1 MAGKLID
8 IFQNC
13 KCVKEEKHL
22 AAGEVRSLA
31 FGDNNTV
38 MVVELGLHEVV
49 SRKVIARAEKQIAD
63 TYGLDRV
70 MIEPRYNMPG
80 ELSNE
85 YIKSLYDD
93 MAYRMPSAKGLLDHR
108 KWAFTDG
115 ALQIPMDEVSEKH
128 FANALRHL
136 EARIQ
141 RELGRSCPVHAVRAD
156 AQDFAPA
163 PEQEESR
170 EEILH
175 KAVEQAAAAAAETP
189 KPKKPR
195 PAPQQHTGYQRPRT
209 EKVREDDLI
218 FGKLIQD
225 PIVSVN
231 EAIAAYDMVTI
242 QGEVFFT
249 DNKDIHSKK
258 TGKDY
263 VKIAFDM
270 TDRTNSVRVS
280 KFLAADKAGDTASKI
295 KKGLYCTV
303 QGKMVYD
310 TFAKEMVL
318 EPTGIVKAKKP
329 ERRDTY
335 EGMKRVELHL
345 HTNMSAMDGMSST
358 ASLLCRAAKWGHRA
372 MAITDHGVAQAFPE
386 ALHAQEGKQKDTIG
400 DMKIIYGIEAY
411 YINDENS
418 ISVVRGRSA
427 EPLDGTFIVFDLETT
442 GLNPASEE
450 ITEIAAVRVVE
461 GEIRDSFQ
469 TYVNP
474 HKPIPAE
481 ITELTGISDETV
493 ADAPDL
499 DKAVPEFLA
508 WAGEGQYPL
517 VAHNAAFDI
526 GFITAAAKRSGLA
539 FDPVYIDTLP
549 IAQALLKQLKKF
561 KLDIISNALGL
572 PDFNH
577 HRASDDAAVCARIF
591 TTLRP
596 RLADKGAKTL
606 SDAGALVA
614 ELRKNDAR
622 RPRHITLL
630 VQNKVG
636 LKNLYELIS
645 KSHLE
650 HFKKS
655 PIIPKSLLMQYRE
668 GILIGSACE
677 AGEIFDAV
685 VRNRSDAELDR
696 LAAFYDY
703 FEIQPLC
710 NNHFLINDGK
720 ARDEEDLREFN
731 RRVLALGRRLGKLVV
746 ATGDVHFLEPEDE
759 IYRHILMASRK
770 FPDADKPLPLY
781 FKTTDEM
788 LKEFSYLGEADCR
801 DVVVTAPNAI
811 ADSVESFE
819 LLPKDLFPPSI
830 PHAAEDLERM
840 VWDKTHE
847 LYGENPPELVTMR
860 IKEELDAILGRHYE
874 VIYMSAQKLVQ
885 NSLEH
890 GYLVGSRG
898 SVGSSMVAYMSGIT
912 EVNSLPPHY
921 RCPKCKFTDFE
932 NVFMPSGDKYGCGAD
947 MPDRTCPVCGAKLAK
962 DGFDIPFETFLGF
975 GGDKVPDIDLNF
987 SGEYQ
992 ANAHKYTEEL
1002 FGRDHV
1008 FRAGTIG
1015 TLAEKTAYGYVKK
1028 YLEERGMTVSKAE
1041 ENRLAAGC
1049 VGVKRTTGQHPG
1061 GLVIIPQDK
1070 DVTDFCPVQHPAD
1083 DATGGIITTHFE
1095 YHSMEA
1101 NLLKLDELGHDDPT
1115 MIRMLEDAT
1124 GVNARKIPLDDPET
1138 MRIFTSPEPLGIPDG
1153 DPIVGH
1159 TGTIGVPEFGTA
1171 FTRQML
1177 VDTQPHEFA
1186 TLVRLSGFSHGTDVW
1201 AGNIHDIVVNGIAPT
1216 DKCVGCRDDIMLY
1229 LIDMGME
1236 PKRAFKF
1243 MEAVRKGAI
1252 HKGKPWPDGIVEEM
1266 QQLGVPEWW
1275 IESCRKIQYLFPK
1288 AHAVAYVTMA
1298 FRIAWFKVHEPLA
1311 YYSAYFYRRSQKDG
1325 FDAESM
1331 LQGIDKC
1338 LAKIN
1343 AIRRNPNATAKEE
1356 DLLTTL
1362 EAVYEFYRRGFTF
1375 APIDI
1380 YKSDSYKFLIEDGC
1394 LRPPFVAISGLGG
1407 SAAEDLKRA
1416 QDSGAKFV
1424 SIDDISDACPKVSTA
1439 HLDMLRKLGALG
1451 DLPETRQVSLFDAFG
1466 EM

>member
-1 MAGKLID
+1 MRALFGGLENATVQNVVISREKMTMD
-8 IFQNC
+8 ISATFALDGAPADLSAL
-13 KCVKEEKHL
+13 E
-22 AAGEVRSLA
+22 R
-31 FGDNNTV
+31 
-38 MVVELGLHEVV
+38 
-49 SRKVIARAEKQIAD
+49 RIASE
-63 TYGLDRV
+63 YGLNGAKIRANFLEQPKEKKPAPAKKAVKAETKPQSSVLLYGKMPPREAPAKMADLTQESGTVTVTGKIFSEDSRVLDRRRKAV
-70 MIEPRYNMPG
+70 V
-80 ELSNE
+80 LSFCMTDFSGSIHVSK
-85 YIKSLYDD
+85 YISNQQDFGIREKIHVGDWVTVRGNVAFNRYDD
-93 MAYRMPSAKGLLDHR
+93 DIALEPMAI
-108 KWAFTDG
+108 
-115 ALQIPMDEVSEKH
+115 LQ
-128 FANALRHL
+128 
-136 EARIQ
+136 
-141 RELGRSCPVHAVRAD
+141 
-156 AQDFAPA
+156 AQ
-163 PEQEESR
+163 
-170 EEILH
+170 
-175 KAVEQAAAAAAETP
+175 
-189 KPKKPR
+189 
-195 PAPQQHTGYQRPRT
+195 APQR
-209 EKVREDDLI
+209 K
-218 FGKLIQD
+218 
-225 PIVSVN
+225 
-231 EAIAAYDMVTI
+231 
-242 QGEVFFT
+242 
-249 DNKDIHSKK
+249 
-258 TGKDY
+258 
-263 VKIAFDM
+263 
-270 TDRTNSVRVS
+270 
-280 KFLAADKAGDTASKI
+280 DTA
-295 KKGLYCTV
+295 
-303 QGKMVYD
+303 
-310 TFAKEMVL
+310 
-318 EPTGIVKAKKP
+318 
-329 ERRDTY
+329 
-335 EGMKRVELHL
+335 EGEKRVELHL
-345 HTNMSAMDGMSST
+345 HTRYST
-358 ASLLCRAAKWGHRA
+358 LDALTDPTAAVKTAARWGHK
-372 MAITDHGVAQAFPE
+372 AIAVTDHGVAQAFPE
-386 ALHAQEGKQKDTIG
+386 FWHAGAKCGIKV
-400 DMKIIYGIEAY
+400 IYGIEGY
-411 YINDENS
+411 YVNDVDDILAIHGETDL
-418 ISVVRGRSA
+418 
-427 EPLDGTFIVFDLETT
+427 PLDADFVGFDIETT
-442 GLNPASEE
+442 GLDSHTQR
-450 ITEIAAVRVVE
+450 ITEIGAVLVE
-461 GEIRDSFQ
+461 GGNVTKSFQ
-469 TYVNP
+469 TFVDP
-474 HKPIPAE
+474 GMPIPPE
-481 ITELTGISDETV
+481 IVQLTGITDRDV
-493 ADAPDL
+493 YGAPSEAE
-499 DKAVPEFLA
+499 AVKTFLEFV
-508 WAGEGQYPL
+508 GDRPL

-526 GFITAAAKRSGLA
+526 GFITAAAKRSGLEFA
-539 FDPVYIDTLP
+539 PVYIDTLP
-549 IAQALLKQLKKF
+549 ISQALLKDIKKY
-561 KLDIISNALGL
+561 KLDIVSHALGL

-577 HRASDDAAVCARIF
+577 HRASDDAAVCARIY

-596 RLADKGAKTL
+596 RLAEKGAVKL
-606 SDAGALVA
+606 ANIGPLVS
-614 ELRKNDAR
+614 ELRRDDSR
-622 RPRHITLL
+622 RPRHISLL

-655 PIIPKSLLMQYRE
+655 PIIPKSLLLQYRE
-668 GILIGSACE
+668 GILVGSACE

-685 VRNRSDAELDR
+685 LRNRSDAELDR
-696 LAAFYDY
+696 LGAFYDY
-703 FEIQPLC
+703 FEIMPLC
-710 NNHFLINDGK
+710 NNRFLIADGK
-720 ARDEEDLREFN
+720 ARDDEDLRELN
-731 RRVLALGRRLGKLVV
+731 RRVLALGRRNGKPVA
-746 ATGDVHFLEPEDE
+746 ATGDVHFLDPEDE
-759 IYRHILMASRK
+759 IYRHILLASRK
-770 FPDADKPLPLY
+770 FADADKDLPIY

-788 LKEFSYLGEADCR
+788 LREFAYLGEEDCR
-801 DVVVTAPNAI
+801 DVVITAPNAI
-811 ADSVESFE
+811 ADSIESFE

-847 LYGENPPELVTMR
+847 LYGENPPELVTNR

-921 RCPKCKFTDFE
+921 RCPKCKFVDFE
-932 NVFMPSGDKYGCGAD
+932 NVLTPTGEKYGCGAD
-947 MPDRTCPVCGAKLAK
+947 MPDRMCPKCGTKLVK

-1028 YLEERGMTVSKAE
+1028 YLEEKGLKVPKAE
-1041 ENRLAAGC
+1041 ENRLATGC

-1083 DATGGIITTHFE
+1083 DASGGIITTHFE

-1124 GVNARKIPLDDPET
+1124 GVNAREIPLDDPET
-1138 MRIFTSPEPLGIPDG
+1138 MRIFTSPEPLGIADG

-1159 TGTIGVPEFGTA
+1159 TGTIGVPEFGTT

-1186 TLVRLSGFSHGTDVW
+1186 TLIRLSGFSHGTDVW

-1252 HKGKPWPDGIVEEM
+1252 HKGKSWPDGIEDEM
-1266 QQLGVPEWW
+1266 QKLGVPEWW
-1275 IESCRKIQYLFPK
+1275 VESCRKIQYLFPK
-1288 AHAVAYVTMA
+1288 AHAVAYVMMA

-1331 LQGIDKC
+1331 LFGIDKC
-1338 LAKIN
+1338 REKIR
-1343 AIRRNPNATAKEE
+1343 AIRSNQNSTAKED

-1362 EAVYEFYRRGFTF
+1362 EAVYEFYLRGFRF

-1380 YKSDSYKFLIEDGC
+1380 YKSDSYKFLIEDGM

-1407 SAAEDLKRA
+1407 TAAEDLKRA
-1416 QDSGAKFV
+1416 QDSGQKFV
-1424 SIDDISDACPKVSTA
+1424 SIDDISDACPKVSST

-1451 DLPETRQVSLFDAFG
+1451 DLPETRQVSLFDI
-1466 EM
+1466 